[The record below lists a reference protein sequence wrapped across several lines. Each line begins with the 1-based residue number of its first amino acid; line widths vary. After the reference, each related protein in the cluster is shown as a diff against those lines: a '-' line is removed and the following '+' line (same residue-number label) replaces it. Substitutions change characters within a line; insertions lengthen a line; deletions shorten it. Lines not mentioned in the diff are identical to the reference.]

1 LIRPDGFVAWRT
13 KEGESNPYLILKQ
26 VMTSILW

>member
-1 LIRPDGFVAWRT
+1 MIRPDGFVAWRK
-13 KEGESNPYLILKQ
+13 KERVSNPYQILKQ